1 MTDFA
6 TVTPLDPPSRES
18 YGPAPSSSF
27 EKRPR
32 RGPGSYNRSL
42 SPEERRDE
50 QRRTLVEAAAH
61 VFARDGYVNAS
72 VASILDA
79 SGLSRGTFYRHFHD
93 LQQVFFA
100 VQENAAQVLFTRL
113 EAAFHGASDP
123 AEKLRACVRAYLE
136 LCTEFGDLSRVMHRE
151 AMTSNGDSALLRRNN
166 IQRVADLFRDGLD
179 LAKRR
184 GLVRRVPDNLT
195 ILAVIGAIEA
205 VALRYL
211 EEEREHEVLEA
222 LDPLVRLGLRAFA

>member
-1 MTDFA
+1 MTDLA
-6 TVTPLDPPSRES
+6 IVTPLEPPSHQS

-27 EKRPR
+27 AKRPR

-100 VQENAAQVLFTRL
+100 VQEDAAHVLFKRL
-113 EAAFHGASDP
+113 EAAFLSTGGP
-123 AEKLRACVRAYLE
+123 AEKLRACSRAYLE
-136 LCTEFGDLSRVMHRE
+136 LCAEFGDLSRVLHRE
-151 AMTSNGDSALLRRNN
+151 AMTSNGESALLRRQN
-166 IQRVADLFRDGLD
+166 IERVAGLFRSGLE
-179 LAKRR
+179 LAKRS
-184 GLVRRVPDNLT
+184 GLVQKVPDDLT
-195 ILAVIGAIEA
+195 VLAVIGAIEA

-211 EEEREHEVLEA
+211 EEEREHELLEA
-222 LDPLVRLGLRAFA
+222 LDPLVRLGLRAFT

>member
-1 MTDFA
+1 MTDLA
-6 TVTPLDPPSRES
+6 TVTPLEPSTHDS
-18 YGPAPSSSF
+18 YPAPSGSF

-42 SPEERRDE
+42 SPEARRDE

-93 LQQVFFA
+93 LQQAFFA
-100 VQENAAQVLFTRL
+100 VQEDAAQVLFVRL
-113 EAAFHGASDP
+113 EAAFLSTNEP
-123 AEKLRACVRAYLE
+123 AEKLRACIRAYLE
-136 LCTEFGDLSRVMHRE
+136 LCTEFGDLSRVLHRE
-151 AMTSNGDSALLRRNN
+151 SMSSAESALLRRKN
-166 IQRVADLFRDGLD
+166 IQRVADLFRGGLE
-179 LAKRR
+179 LAERR

-195 ILAVIGAIEA
+195 VLGVIGAIEA

-211 EEEREHEVLEA
+211 EEEREHQVLEA

>member
-1 MTDFA
+1 MTDLA
-6 TVTPLDPPSRES
+6 TVTPLEPPSSES
-18 YGPAPSSSF
+18 YPAPSSSF

-42 SPEERRDE
+42 SPQERRDE

-100 VQENAAQVLFTRL
+100 VQEDAARVLFSRL
-113 EAAFHGASDP
+113 EMAFLSANDP
-123 AEKLRACVRAYLE
+123 AEKLRACIRAYLE
-136 LCTEFGDLSRVMHRE
+136 LCAEYGDLSRVLHRE
-151 AMTSNGDSALLRRNN
+151 SMSNGKSALLHRKN
-166 IQRVADLFRDGLD
+166 IQRVADLFRDGLE
-179 LAKRR
+179 LAKRTS
-184 GLVRRVPDNLT
+184 LVRRIPDDLT
-195 ILAVIGAIEA
+195 VLAVIGAIEA

-211 EEEREHEVLEA
+211 EEEREHDVLEA
-222 LDPLVRLGLRAFA
+222 LDPLVRLGLRAFS

>member
-1 MTDFA
+1 MTDLA
-6 TVTPLDPPSRES
+6 TATPLESPSSQSQPP
-18 YGPAPSSSF
+18 PSSSF

-42 SPEERRDE
+42 SPQERRDE

-93 LQQVFFA
+93 LQQAFFA
-100 VQENAAQVLFTRL
+100 VQEDAAVVLFNRL
-113 EAAFHGASDP
+113 EAAFLSATDP
-123 AEKLRACVRAYLE
+123 AEKLRACTRAYLE
-136 LCTEFGDLSRVMHRE
+136 LCSEFGDLSRVLHRE
-151 AMTSNGDSALLRRNN
+151 SMSNGESALLRRKN
-166 IQRVADLFRDGLD
+166 IQRVADLFRNGLE
-179 LAKRR
+179 LAKRG
-184 GLVRRVPDNLT
+184 GLVRRVPDEVT
-195 ILAVIGAIEA
+195 VLAVIGAIEA

-222 LDPLVRLGLRAFA
+222 LDPLVRLALRAFS